1 VDVGI
6 NRHTRERLTMLP
18 TDTVPA
24 STVLVTIVSPDGSVE
39 SFESSPD
46 DGMIIALDDWQW
58 LRQDDGS
65 WHCDA

>member
-1 VDVGI
+1 
-6 NRHTRERLTMLP
+6 MLP